1 MSSSRAQTRSSSSR
15 RSARATAAAAV
26 PSLVLPQRQ
35 VHLDFHTSPFIPDVG
50 VEFDAEAFAATM
62 RRAHV
67 DSVTVFARCH
77 HGMCYYPAKT
87 GTVHP
92 AIGQR
97 DLLGEMIEA
106 LHRAGIRAPI
116 YTTVA
121 WDEDLARRRPE
132 WSMLRADGIRPR
144 AGGDHRVSHPGSWY
158 FNEFLHPDYL
168 DFLEAHTRELC
179 ERYEVDGLFYD
190 IVFHPGGGHDSE
202 AAMRFRAKHGLLAN
216 DDETFQ
222 RFASAAQEH
231 FAARFTRLLRGLA
244 PRATVFY
251 NSAFDVTVDGTGGRA
266 RARHCSHI
274 EIESLPSGF
283 WGYYHFPRLAR
294 GAGRW
299 GLPWIGMT
307 GRFQKMWGD
316 FGGIKPQPALEYE
329 CFRSQALGGGNSVG
343 DQLPPRGTLDVA
355 AYDLIGAVYEQCAAA
370 EPFYAGSVDLP
381 HLGIITANFPG
392 RPGRETTQSD
402 EGAILMAEECHY
414 DVAVLDE
421 LSDLSPYALLVLP
434 DATVIT
440 PRLREA
446 LRAFHQR
453 GGQLILS
460 YHAGRDAA
468 GQFALDFLP
477 LQFAGDVDKFP
488 TFWRAR
494 RSFWPE
500 FAASDRVF
508 YAQGANLVPDR
519 GLEVLVDRVLPYFKR
534 NDVTFS
540 SHFQTPP
547 VARPDRHPAVVA
559 GPGFV
564 YFADPI
570 FREYRRVGNIAA
582 RDAWR
587 RVAARLVGPAPYG
600 HGLPTTVSC
609 VARQRGA
616 DLILTLLH
624 YVPLRKSLELDVLEE
639 RMSFAGETLRLPA
652 AAREVRVFGTGEVL
666 PRIGPSEFA
675 LPTVK
680 GRLLLEVPG
689 FFAPA

>member
-1 MSSSRAQTRSSSSR
+1 MPSPRS
-15 RSARATAAAAV
+15 RSAVSVSRSPRGAAV
-26 PSLVLPQRQ
+26 PGLALPQRQ

-50 VEFDAEAFAATM
+50 AEFEANEFAATM

-67 DSVTVFARCH
+67 DSVTIFARCH
-77 HGMCYYPAKT
+77 HGMCYFPAKV

-92 AIGQR
+92 ALGQR

-106 LHRAGIRAPI
+106 LHRVGIRAPI

-121 WDEDLARRRPE
+121 WDEELARLRPE
-132 WSMLRADGIRPR
+132 WSMLRADGSRPR
-144 AGGDHRVSHPGSWY
+144 AGGDNRHRPGAWF
-158 FNEFLHPDYL
+158 FNDFLHPDYQ

-190 IVFHPGGGHDSE
+190 IVFYPGGGHHSE
-202 AAMRFRAKHGLLAN
+202 AALRFRAKHGLLGE
-216 DDETFQ
+216 DDETFH
-222 RFASAAQEH
+222 RFASAAQSH

-251 NSAFDVTVDGTGGRA
+251 NSGFDVTVDGTGGRA

-283 WGYYHFPRLAR
+283 WGYHHFPRLAR

-343 DQLPPRGTLDVA
+343 DQLPPRGKLDAA
-355 AYDLIGAVYEQCAAA
+355 AYALIGAVYRQCAAA
-370 EPFYAGSVDLP
+370 EPFYAGSEDLP
-381 HLGIITANFPG
+381 QLGVITANYPG
-392 RPGRETTQSD
+392 RPGGETTKSD
-402 EGAILMAEECHY
+402 EGALLMAEECHY
-414 DVAVLDE
+414 DAAILDE
-421 LSDLSPYALLVLP
+421 LCDLRPYELLVLP
-434 DATVIT
+434 DSTVIT
-440 PRLREA
+440 PRLLDS
-446 LRAFHQR
+446 LRAFYER
-453 GGQLILS
+453 GGKLVLS
-460 YHAGRDAA
+460 HHAGRDAA
-468 GQFALDFLP
+468 GQFVLDFLP
-477 LQFAGDVDKFP
+477 LRFAGDVDKYP

-500 FAASDRVF
+500 YAASDRVC

-519 GLEVLVDRVLPYFKR
+519 RLEVLVDRVLPYFKR
-534 NDVTFS
+534 TDVTFS

-559 GPGFV
+559 GERFV

-570 FREYRRVGNIAA
+570 FREYRQVGNIAA

-587 RVAARLVGPAPYG
+587 RVVERLVGPAPFG
-600 HGLPTTVSC
+600 HGLPTTVAC
-609 VARQRGA
+609 VPRRRGA

-639 RMSFAGETLRLPA
+639 RMSFAGETLRLPPT
-652 AAREVRVFGTGEVL
+652 AREVRVFGTSETL
-666 PRIGPSEFA
+666 PRTGEGEFA
-675 LPTVK
+675 LPSAK

-689 FFAPA
+689 FFARG